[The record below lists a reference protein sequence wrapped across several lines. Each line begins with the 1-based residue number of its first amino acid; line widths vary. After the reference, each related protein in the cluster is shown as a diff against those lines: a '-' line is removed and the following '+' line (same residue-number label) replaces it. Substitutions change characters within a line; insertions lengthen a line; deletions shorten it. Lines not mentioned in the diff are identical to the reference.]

1 MNISKKIAT
10 VAFVLL
16 AATPAFAGKGGSAG
30 KIAAAVNS
38 GSVDAIVAEVERAEG
53 LVCPDCM
60 GTMLNLLEDNRFA
73 VREVAAWWF
82 AKRPGAKTQLATQ
95 FKAELA
101 TADSVS
107 VRNAADFLGR
117 VRQFDALPQ
126 LRVAIARTDLS
137 SEAKLAIVRAV
148 GYMAHID
155 GNSVLLTALNDGDAT
170 VRAAA
175 VGAWR
180 ELLGQLDVKP
190 LVAKLGDSD
199 AKVRA
204 AAATVI
210 GVYGEPSARVML
222 EQLVTTDGDPF
233 VRRNSAWALGRIGS
247 SDSAAALRTAANDSS
262 GIVRGFASAALASLP
277 SAR

>member
-1 MNISKKIAT
+1 MNISKKIAA
-10 VAFVLL
+10 VAFTLL
-16 AATPAFAGKGGSAG
+16 AATPAFAGKGGSNA
-30 KIAAAVNS
+30 KIAAAVQS

-53 LVCPDCM
+53 LLCPECTT
-60 GTMLNLLEDNRFA
+60 TMVSLLDDNRFA

-82 AKRPGAKTQLATQ
+82 AKRPGAKDQLARQ
-95 FKAELA
+95 FKAELN
-101 TADSVS
+101 TAGSID

-126 LRVAIARTDLS
+126 LRTAITRADLS
-137 SEAKLAIVRAV
+137 AEAKVAIVRAV

-155 GNSVLLTALNDGDAT
+155 GNGVLLTAMNDGDAS

-180 ELLGQLDVKP
+180 EILGQLDVTP
-190 LVAKLGDSD
+190 LVPRLSD
-199 AKVRA
+199 PDANVRA

-247 SDSAAALRTAANDSS
+247 SDSAAALRTAANDKS
-262 GIVRGFASAALASLP
+262 GIVRGFASAALASLK
-277 SAR
+277 

>member
-1 MNISKKIAT
+1 MTISKKLAA
-10 VAFVLL
+10 VAFVLF
-16 AATPAFAGKGGSAG
+16 AATPAFAGKGGSNA
-30 KIAAAVNS
+30 KLVAAVNS
-38 GSVDAIVAEVERAEG
+38 GSVDAIVAEVERAEA

-60 GTMLNLLEDNRFA
+60 ATMVGLLDDDRFA

-82 AKRPGAKTQLATQ
+82 AKRPGVKTKLATQ
-95 FKAELA
+95 FKAELT
-101 TADSVS
+101 TADSIN

-126 LRVAIARTDLS
+126 FRTAIARTDLS
-137 SEAKLAIVRAV
+137 ADAKVAIVRAV

-155 GNSVLLTALNDGDAT
+155 GNSVLLTAMNDGEAS

-180 ELLGQLDVKP
+180 ELLGQVDVKP
-190 LVAKLGDSD
+190 LVPRLSDSD

-210 GVYGEPSARVML
+210 GVYGEPSARVTL
-222 EQLVTTDGDPF
+222 EQLVTTDADPF

-247 SDSAAALRTAANDSS
+247 TESAAALRTASNDTS
-262 GIVRGFASAALASLP
+262 GIVRGFASAALASLK
-277 SAR
+277 

>member
-1 MNISKKIAT
+1 MNISKKLAA

-16 AATPAFAGKGGSAG
+16 AGAPAYAGKGGSNG
-30 KIAAAVNS
+30 QIVAAVKS
-38 GSVDAIVAEVERAEG
+38 GSVDAIVAEVERAEA
-53 LVCPDCM
+53 LVCPDCV
-60 GTMLNLLEDNRFA
+60 GTVINLLEDNRFQ

-82 AKRPGAKTQLATQ
+82 AKRPGAKEQLATQ

-101 TADSVS
+101 TAGSIS

-126 LRVAIARTDLS
+126 LRVAIKRADLS
-137 SEAKLAIVRAV
+137 AEAKLAIVRAV
-148 GYMAHID
+148 AFMAHID
-155 GNSVLLTALNDGDAT
+155 GNDVLLTAMNDGDAS

-175 VGAWR
+175 VSAWR
-180 ELLGQLDVKP
+180 EILGQLDVKP

-210 GVYGEPSARVML
+210 GVYGEPSARTQL
-222 EQLVTTDGDPF
+222 EQLVTTDGDAF
-233 VRRNSAWALGRIGS
+233 VRRNAAWALGRIGS
-247 SDSAAALRTAANDSS
+247 AESAQALRTAANDSS
-262 GIVRGFASAALASLP
+262 GIVRGYASAALASLK
-277 SAR
+277 